1 MFVSSNKQLFICFSC
16 SMLMFFPLL
25 CLMIRILSDLSSVSL
40 YLWHLGMGIY
50 TRNIREVNCLGHNA
64 MRKTT
69 ITGRSSLRLQG
80 REWIAPLWGFF
91 FPSSMKTA
99 LVWAWPYGDEP
110 CDDIWLDVCLIV
122 TMQSTSSL
130 DRKPLVCPPFANTA
144 TSALMMLASSLLQ
157 ERPPWSGIISG
168 IVRCSRATLE
178 ALGPVRIFLRT
189 LFSLRPRGSAG

>member
-1 MFVSSNKQLFICFSC
+1 
-16 SMLMFFPLL
+16 MFFPLL
-25 CLMIRILSDLSSVSL
+25 CSMIRTLLDLSSVCL
-40 YLWHLGMGIY
+40 YLWYLGMGIY

-80 REWIAPLWGFF
+80 RECIAPLWGFF
-91 FPSSMKTA
+91 FFLPQWRRLWCGRGFT
-99 LVWAWPYGDEP
+99 VTNP
-110 CDDIWLDVCLIV
+110 CADIWLDLCLIV

-130 DRKPLVCPPFANTA
+130 DCKPLVCPPFANTA

-168 IVRCSRATLE
+168 IVRCSRVTLE
-178 ALGPVRIFLRT
+178 AIGPVRIFPPSAFFTAITGFCRLAKTKSRT
-189 LFSLRPRGSAG
+189 APLAQL